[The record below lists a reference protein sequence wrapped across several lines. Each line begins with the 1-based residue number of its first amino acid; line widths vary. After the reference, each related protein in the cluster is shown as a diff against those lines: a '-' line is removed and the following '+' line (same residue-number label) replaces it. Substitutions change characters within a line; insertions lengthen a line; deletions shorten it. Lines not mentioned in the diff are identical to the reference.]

1 MYCFNVSETSIP
13 IIDESEL
20 IGEEKDSPE
29 GRGPVE
35 ATYAKQSSDEIG
47 RSG

>member
-13 IIDESEL
+13 IIDESKL
-20 IGEEKDSPE
+20 IGEVKDTQE

-35 ATYAKQSSDEIG
+35 ATHAKQSSDEIG
-47 RSG
+47 RSR